1 MMQELLN
8 YLLAILGVISLTIF
22 AVVGLRL
29 RKSSIRV
36 QRALDPMAQKAKTLK
51 IELSALK
58 RSRLDRQRRLES
70 TGTKDTNPDSK
81 V

>member
-1 MMQELLN
+1 MMQDLLT
-8 YLLAILGVISLTIF
+8 YLIGILAVISVVVF

>member
-1 MMQELLN
+1 MQDFVT
-8 YLLAILGVISLTIF
+8 YLIGILAVISVFIF

-70 TGTKDTNPDSK
+70 TGTKDTIPDSK